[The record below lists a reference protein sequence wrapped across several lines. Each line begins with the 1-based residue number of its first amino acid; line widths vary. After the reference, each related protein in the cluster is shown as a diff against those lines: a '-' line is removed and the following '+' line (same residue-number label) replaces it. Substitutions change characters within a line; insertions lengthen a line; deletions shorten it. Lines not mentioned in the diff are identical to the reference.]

1 MPSSEDVLTRRAKDR
16 IGSVL
21 RDKWKIERLL
31 GIGGMAAVYAGTHRN
46 GKRGAIKVLH
56 QDLSLDPD
64 AKSRFLHEGYV
75 ANRLDH
81 PGAVSVLDDDVAE
94 DGSVFLVMELLEGR
108 SVDAVASERA
118 GYRLGAAEALNIVD
132 QLLDVLAVAHEKG
145 IVHRDLK
152 PENMFLTPGGVVKVL
167 DFGIARIREAG
178 RRNAE
183 AAPAGGDPRSAH
195 ETQLGNAMGT
205 PAFMPPEQAL
215 GSWDQVDARTDLWA
229 AGATLFTLLTGRQVH
244 EAPNINQLMLA
255 AMTRPAPP
263 IRQVLPDLPEA
274 IGAVVD
280 RALAFDR
287 EKRWQSAR
295 EMQRAIREVGRALPG
310 FTDPPGLGA
319 SAGSAPADAP
329 LSGLASP
336 SLLGATLL
344 RDPALRPKSHALRI
358 GAGVA
363 ALAGVGLLVA
373 FVALRGGP
381 EAPPSSGAAAPVTAT
396 QVAEEPV
403 VIPATTAE
411 PAAAASVTATSAAPA
426 AAASTLAPTT
436 SAAPGGSS
444 RPPAKKTGPAPA
456 KSGDPF
462 LTWD

>member
-1 MPSSEDVLTRRAKDR
+1 MPSRAAWPRAGARMPSSEDVLTRRAKDR

-255 AMTRPAPP
+255 AMTRPAPLYHLSLFRP
-263 IRQVLPDLPEA
+263 VRVVVHGTTAHETLLILRISRQPEA
-274 IGAVVD
+274 ATD
-280 RALAFDR
+280 LREYDFNLLAFVLTKFPDWNHDLTNR
-287 EKRWQSAR
+287 THTCPTPPKWQPITSVR
-295 EMQRAIREVGRALPG
+295 VRCVIIGSCSKFGPLAIH
-310 FTDPPGLGA
+310 
-319 SAGSAPADAP
+319 
-329 LSGLASP
+329 
-336 SLLGATLL
+336 
-344 RDPALRPKSHALRI
+344 K
-358 GAGVA
+358 
-363 ALAGVGLLVA
+363 
-373 FVALRGGP
+373 
-381 EAPPSSGAAAPVTAT
+381 
-396 QVAEEPV
+396 
-403 VIPATTAE
+403 
-411 PAAAASVTATSAAPA
+411 ATSLQNLRNRCS
-426 AAASTLAPTT
+426 AS
-436 SAAPGGSS
+436 
-444 RPPAKKTGPAPA
+444 
-456 KSGDPF
+456 
-462 LTWD
+462 